1 MLNFGGYDMAYI
13 NIYMNNPTAAGT
25 DGTVVSQSGAQTSP
39 ISVVLDKTKAETK
52 AVKCAI
58 RCDSGYKVSGNVTV
72 SISGT
77 TAAKWQLAVDNSYA
91 DAAAAIAG
99 ASWGDSITLSGVAA
113 TNTVFWAKAASTTD
127 ENPSKDTSVSIV
139 AASVVEAV

>member
-1 MLNFGGYDMAYI
+1 MAYI

-25 DGTVVSQSGAQTSP
+25 DGTVVSLDGTQTSP
-39 ISVVLDKTKAETK
+39 ISVTLDKTKAESK
-52 AVKCAI
+52 AIKCAI
-58 RCDSGYKVSGNVTV
+58 RCDAGYKASGDVTI
-72 SISGT
+72 SLSGT
-77 TAAKWQLAVDNSYA
+77 TAAKWKLAVDNSYA